1 MTPVRIRKD
10 HQPPRPWSV
19 AWIDPDGVP
28 AVVHVATWDAALAR
42 ARRIVCKRVRR
53 AAA

>member
-10 HQPPRPWSV
+10 RQPPRPWSV
-19 AWIDPDGVP
+19 AWVNPDGIP
-28 AVVHVATWDAALAR
+28 AVVLVETFDAALAR